1 MSEIINKTAYVPVL
15 PRTIR
20 KREQII
26 DIGSRL
32 IFKQGYHGTSIKH
45 IVDAVGMQKGS
56 FYNYFPSKEEFII
69 EALEHHFEGHIIA
82 LTVELKNS
90 TGSTVERIV
99 ELCRKTLGQ
108 YSSDEFSPFSF
119 KIKVCAEL
127 KISHP
132 EIEEVVNHST
142 LFMRDAIAECL
153 LEGQERGET
162 GKDINVKIIADYIL
176 YAWKGFILHA
186 DTFGNKNALAEF
198 ITVLE
203 QRILVQ
209 IE

>member
-1 MSEIINKTAYVPVL
+1 MPEVIDKSAYGPVL
-15 PRTIR
+15 SRTIQ

-69 EALEHHFEGHIIA
+69 EALEHHFQGHIIA

-90 TGSTVERIV
+90 TGSTVDRIMK
-99 ELCRKTLGQ
+99 LCRKTLGQ
-108 YSSDEFSPFSF
+108 YSPDEFSPFSF
-119 KIKVCAEL
+119 KIKVCTEL

-142 LFMRDAIAECL
+142 LFMRDAIADCL
-153 LEGQERGET
+153 SEGQEQGEIGT
-162 GKDINVKIIADYIL
+162 DINVKIIADYIL

-186 DTFGNKNALAEF
+186 DIFGNKNALAEF
-198 ITVLE
+198 CTVLE
-203 QRILVQ
+203 QRIL
-209 IE
+209 I